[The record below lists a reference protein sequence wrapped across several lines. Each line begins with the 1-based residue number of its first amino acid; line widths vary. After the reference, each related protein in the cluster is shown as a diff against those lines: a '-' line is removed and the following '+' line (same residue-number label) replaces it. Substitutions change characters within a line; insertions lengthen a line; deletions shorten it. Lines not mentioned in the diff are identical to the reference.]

1 MTTTERRFT
10 KKTYFSTLIDFIDS
24 TELDELDTFGETAI
38 TKKDMKDFLEKELL
52 LVSKKRSSKK
62 EEAKKEAREEKKAT
76 LLKALTNLNGEC
88 KTATELFVSV
98 LPDDSV
104 QLVTSLLYTLIDE
117 GAVKKVVEKGKS
129 YFTVA

>member
-24 TELDELDTFGETAI
+24 AELDELDTFGETAI

-62 EEAKKEAREEKKAT
+62 EEAKKEAREEKKTA
-76 LLKALTNLNGEC
+76 LLEALKNLNGER
-88 KTATELFVSV
+88 KTATELFVNV
-98 LPDDSV
+98 LPNDSV

-117 GAVKKVVEKGKS
+117 GVVTKVVEKGKS
-129 YFTVA
+129 YFFA

>member
-24 TELDELDTFGETAI
+24 VELDELDTFGETAI

-62 EEAKKEAREEKKAT
+62 EEAKKEAREEKKGV
-76 LLKALTNLNGEC
+76 LLEALKNLNGER
-88 KTATELFVSV
+88 KTATELFVTV
-98 LPDDSV
+98 LPNDSV

-117 GAVKKVVEKGKS
+117 GVVTKVVEKGKS
-129 YFTVA
+129 YFFA

>member
-62 EEAKKEAREEKKAT
+62 EEAKKEAREEKKTA
-76 LLKALTNLNGEC
+76 LLKALKNLNGEH

-98 LPDDSV
+98 LPNDSV

-117 GAVKKVVEKGKS
+117 GAVTKVVEKGKS
-129 YFTVA
+129 YFFA

>member
-1 MTTTERRFT
+1 MTN
-10 KKTYFSTLIDFIDS
+10 KT
-24 TELDELDTFGETAI
+24 
-38 TKKDMKDFLEKELL
+38 TKKDFYNILIATVDTITLPEGCPVTKEEITTFLEKELA

-129 YFTVA
+129 YFTVAQYL